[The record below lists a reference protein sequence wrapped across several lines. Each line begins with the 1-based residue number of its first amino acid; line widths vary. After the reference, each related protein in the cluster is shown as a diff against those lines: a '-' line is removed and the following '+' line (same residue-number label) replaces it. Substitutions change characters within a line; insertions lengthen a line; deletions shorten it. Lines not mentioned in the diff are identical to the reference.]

1 MQKDL
6 LDQLLPDFQSQFDN
20 LKNGNLDVKDKKE
33 QQKKLDSVVDTID
46 ELRR

>member
-6 LDQLLPDFQSQFDN
+6 LDQLLSDFQSQFDN
-20 LKNGNLDVKDKKE
+20 LKNGNLDAKDKKE
-33 QQKKLDSVVDTID
+33 QQKKLNSVVDTID